1 MNVLILGKIPP
12 GHGDHLWKCREHE
25 SSYDGDHIGRK
36 LNQEIGM
43 NVLILGKI
51 PPGHGDHLWKCREHE
66 SSYDGDHIERYPVGN
81 RIYAIQVSK
90 ILYFTKLQETW
101 RPYLIDRIGHE

>member
-1 MNVLILGKIPP
+1 
-12 GHGDHLWKCREHE
+12 
-25 SSYDGDHIGRK
+25 
-36 LNQEIGM
+36 M

-90 ILYFTKLQETW
+90 ILYFTKLKETW
-101 RPYLIDRIGHE
+101 RPYLIDRIATSSNMALSDNTKANSATMVVGNSVLMNRKAP